1 MARTKQTARIAQ
13 PSFERL
19 TQQQQQQQIQE
30 QQQWHTQEQQ
40 RIQKQQKQQR
50 QKKQQEEQRRQQQIA
65 KEEARDFV
73 NSILH
78 NEDIGMSR
86 KNSSMARPRKKKS
99 DP

>member
-40 RIQKQQKQQR
+40 RIQ
-50 QKKQQEEQRRQQQIA
+50 KQQEEQRRQQQIA